1 MTGMNSSKKSSMNK
15 YEEEKMKWDQTF
27 NRCQSDREFAEGLNE
42 NVSELETEI
51 ESLQEQLHDAETR
64 YREESNKPKMSE
76 RWAETIAKVE
86 SIMSIPAEEH
96 IVRITIGDY
105 SGVDISFEVKGWK
118 EEVSE

>member
-1 MTGMNSSKKSSMNK
+1 MSR
-15 YEEEKMKWDQTF
+15 YEDEKMKWDQTF
-27 NRCQSDREFAEGLNE
+27 NRCLSDREFAEGLLDQLDKAKE
-42 NVSELETEI
+42 EIDDLLSERDELTEALDK
-51 ESLQEQLHDAETR
+51 ESK
-64 YREESNKPKMSE
+64 KPKMSE

>member
-1 MTGMNSSKKSSMNK
+1 MSR
-15 YEEEKMKWDQTF
+15 YEDEKMKWDQTF
-27 NRCQSDREFAEGLNE
+27 NRCLSDREFAEGLLE
-42 NVSELETEI
+42 RLDEEMDAMEDLMSERDELTEALSK
-51 ESLQEQLHDAETR
+51 ESK
-64 YREESNKPKMSE
+64 KPKMSE

-86 SIMSIPAEEH
+86 SIMQIPAEEH

>member
-1 MTGMNSSKKSSMNK
+1 MSR
-15 YEEEKMKWDQTF
+15 YEDEKMKWDQTF
-27 NRCQSDREFAEGLNE
+27 NRCLSDREFAEGLLERLDETKEE
-42 NVSELETEI
+42 NDDLLSERDELAEALSK
-51 ESLQEQLHDAETR
+51 ESK
-64 YREESNKPKMSE
+64 KPKMSE

-118 EEVSE
+118 EENE

>member
-1 MTGMNSSKKSSMNK
+1 MTDEEIRAEAYRKVKEK
-15 YEEEKMKWDQTF
+15 YEEVF
-27 NRCQSDREFAEGLNE
+27 RRSLSDKEIAEGLNE
-42 NVSELETEI
+42 KVSELETEI
-51 ESLQEQLHDAETR
+51 ESLQEQLDDAETR

-118 EEVSE
+118 KENE